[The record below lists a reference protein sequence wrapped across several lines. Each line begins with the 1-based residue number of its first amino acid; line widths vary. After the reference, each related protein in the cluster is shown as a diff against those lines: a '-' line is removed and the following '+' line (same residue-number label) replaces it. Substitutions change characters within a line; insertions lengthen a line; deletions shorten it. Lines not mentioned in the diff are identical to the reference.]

1 MLFRSG
7 AAGSVVR
14 GPDMGHS
21 PYRGLMS
28 VGVMMRGA
36 DRDNILSKG
45 AFLGALMR
53 KRGAWQKMVCSLGHC
68 ILFHT
73 ASRSREKSLID
84 EKKTD
89 APRLLQ

>member
-1 MLFRSG
+1 
-7 AAGSVVR
+7 
-14 GPDMGHS
+14 
-21 PYRGLMS
+21 MS

-73 ASRSREKSLID
+73 ASRSREKIINRQ
-84 EKKTD
+84 KKKD
-89 APRLLQ
+89 APSLLQ